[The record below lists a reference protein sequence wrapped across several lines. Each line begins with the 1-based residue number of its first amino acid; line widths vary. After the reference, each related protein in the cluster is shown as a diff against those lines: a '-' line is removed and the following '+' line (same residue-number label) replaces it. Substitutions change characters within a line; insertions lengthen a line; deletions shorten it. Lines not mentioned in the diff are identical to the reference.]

1 MKALIIDDEEHCIE
15 SIRLLL
21 NKHQPQVEII
31 GEITNP
37 AEAIGFISSK
47 HPDLIFLDIK
57 MPEMTGFE
65 LIAKI
70 RDINFHVIFTTAY
83 DEFAINA
90 FRVNAVDYLL
100 KPIDA
105 DELGNAVKKVKYKIQ
120 QGKTFSQ
127 MSRLVKQVDHILNAK
142 EKISLP
148 TNEGISFIKV
158 DDIIRCEADSNY
170 TRLVC
175 VDKKYMVCK
184 TLKELEVLLEGNNFK
199 RIHHSHLINLKHIDT
214 YQRGKGGVVVMN
226 NGDCLDVSRSRKGAF
241 LDSFLN

>member
-1 MKALIIDDEEHCIE
+1 MKAVIIDDEDHCIE

-21 NKHQPQVEII
+21 NKHQPQVEVIS
-31 GEITNP
+31 EITNP
-37 AEAIGFISSK
+37 AEAINFISSN

-70 RDINFHVIFTTAY
+70 RNISFHVIFTTAY

-105 DELGNAVKKVKYKIQ
+105 EELVNAVKKVEQRIQ
-120 QGKTFSQ
+120 QGKTSAQ
-127 MSRLVKQVDHILNAK
+127 MSRLVEQVNHLLHAK

-148 TNEGISFIKV
+148 TNDGISFIKV
-158 DDIIRCEADSNY
+158 DEIIRCEADSNY
-170 TRLVC
+170 TKVVC
-175 VDKKYMVCK
+175 ENKKYMVCK
-184 TLKELEVLLEGNNFK
+184 TLKDLEILLKNNNFQ

-214 YQRGKGGVVVMN
+214 YQRGKVGVVVMN
-226 NGDCLDVSRSRKGAF
+226 NGDCVDVSRSRKGAF
-241 LDSFLN
+241 LDNFLK